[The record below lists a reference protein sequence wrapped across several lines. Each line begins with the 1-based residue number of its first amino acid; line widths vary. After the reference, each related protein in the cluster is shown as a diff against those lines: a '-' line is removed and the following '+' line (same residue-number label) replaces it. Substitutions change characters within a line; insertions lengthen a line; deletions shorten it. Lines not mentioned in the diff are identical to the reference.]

1 MSYTERLERR
11 VQQLEAQL
19 QSQSQGSVASG
30 SNIDPTAA
38 SPSAASSGA
47 ALSPGTA
54 ASVGGAGGGGHAA
67 AARIEGLK
75 VDDRGMIT
83 YHGSTSFF
91 QAVSSHAEAETR
103 QQEQDQNA
111 GGDVAQA
118 SRDLERRERLVNN
131 AWQQR
136 IMESYS
142 GIPVG
147 LLSVKKAGAKCICHT
162 DLAHLC
168 DTGTFSISSRSA
180 LVLDPAFVQFYLSA
194 SIHSYVAA
202 VLLISRK
209 VADLITTGDM
219 QTMGPYYSHSLMS
232 AVMAHS
238 ARWGRRDPSIAAKL
252 DEFDGGH
259 LFSRQVRSL
268 VFQDLES
275 GVGTVPTVQTLLL
288 LSAQEC
294 GAGNTVQAW
303 VYSGIAFR
311 LVDHLGICID
321 GQRFTS
327 DVRLSDEDMEIRH
340 RLFWSCYFWDKIISL
355 YLGRRPTFKY
365 SDVSPPPSMCESW
378 PGNDVDW
385 KLLAADTISHSRR
398 LYRERAV
405 GSPRSHVPLWL

>member
-30 SNIDPTAA
+30 SNIDPTVA
-38 SPSAASSGA
+38 SPSATSSGA

-54 ASVGGAGGGGHAA
+54 ASGGGAGGGHAA

-147 LLSVKKAGAKCICHT
+147 
-162 DLAHLC
+162 
-168 DTGTFSISSRSA
+168 FSRSKRSA
-180 LVLDPAFVQFYLSA
+180 LD
-194 SIHSYVAA
+194 
-202 VLLISRK
+202 
-209 VADLITTGDM
+209 
-219 QTMGPYYSHSLMS
+219 
-232 AVMAHS
+232 
-238 ARWGRRDPSIAAKL
+238 
-252 DEFDGGH
+252 
-259 LFSRQVRSL
+259 
-268 VFQDLES
+268 VFAML
-275 GVGTVPTVQTLLL
+275 TWHNL
-288 LSAQEC
+288 
-294 GAGNTVQAW
+294 
-303 VYSGIAFR
+303 
-311 LVDHLGICID
+311 
-321 GQRFTS
+321 
-327 DVRLSDEDMEIRH
+327 
-340 RLFWSCYFWDKIISL
+340 
-355 YLGRRPTFKY
+355 
-365 SDVSPPPSMCESW
+365 
-378 PGNDVDW
+378 
-385 KLLAADTISHSRR
+385 
-398 LYRERAV
+398 
-405 GSPRSHVPLWL
+405 